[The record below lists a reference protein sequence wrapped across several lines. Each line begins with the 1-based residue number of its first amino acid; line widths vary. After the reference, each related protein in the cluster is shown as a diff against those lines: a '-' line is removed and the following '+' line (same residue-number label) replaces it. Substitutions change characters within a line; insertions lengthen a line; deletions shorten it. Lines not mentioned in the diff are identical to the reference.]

1 MKKIKENNRG
11 RTMNQKQIFMGIIM
25 IATLLLFSACAK
37 KIGDTSAATQ
47 TTMTEGQTESSQ
59 QNTATQEQTTTQQSK
74 TATGEQTGTSAAT
87 KATMMSSSDIQ
98 SSTESKTTSAT
109 ASAETSN
116 AAETTSGVD
125 EFTVKAFRFGY
136 QPDTLTVKKG
146 DLVKITIDNVDGMH
160 GINLFAF
167 GVQDMDYIEF
177 KADKAGTFMWYCSN
191 FCGQGHSS
199 MRGTLIVEE

>member
-1 MKKIKENNRG
+1 
-11 RTMNQKQIFMGIIM
+11 MNKKQIFIGIIM
-25 IATLLLFSACAK
+25 IAALLLFTACAK
-37 KIGDTSAATQ
+37 KATDTANDIAQ
-47 TTMTEGQTESSQ
+47 TTE
-59 QNTATQEQTTTQQSK
+59 ATTPQAKTTQ
-74 TATGEQTGTSAAT
+74 GTNTAT

-98 SSTESKTTSAT
+98 SSTENKTTNTT
-109 ASAETSN
+109 ASTETSD
-116 AAETTSGVD
+116 ATTTSSSGLD

-146 DLVKITIDNVDGMH
+146 DLVKITIDNEDGMH

-199 MRGTLIVEE
+199 MHGTLIVEE